1 MNVTS
6 YWEAGKHNLGLN
18 SAWKRAQ
25 ERSKWRQ
32 LVETAMSSQGRATRW
47 WWWWGIDEQLSNGR
61 SGNFVPSLSTTS
73 AATLSYHSAPN
84 LWFCSHRSYSIFISA
99 VYMQL
104 NTECN
109 SSTLPFTLLLPL
121 LLQALA
127 FWHCSYQTTLRRL
140 WITDEWNSNTAQS
153 IVLELRRMRIQER
166 QFAEFFF
173 NDIHHVR
180 WNNQV
185 LHKEN

>member
-6 YWEAGKHNLGLN
+6 YWEAG
-18 SAWKRAQ
+18 
-25 ERSKWRQ
+25 
-32 LVETAMSSQGRATRW
+32 
-47 WWWWGIDEQLSNGR
+47 IDEQLSEGR
-61 SGNFVPSLSTTS
+61 SGNFVSSLSATS

-84 LWFCSHRSYSIFISA
+84 LWFCRCRSYSIFISA

-109 SSTLPFTLLLPL
+109 SSTLPFTLLLLPL
-121 LLQALA
+121 LLKVHA
-127 FWHCSYQTTLRRL
+127 FWHCSYQVTLRRI

-166 QFAEFFF
+166 QFAELFF
-173 NDIHHVR
+173 NDIHHMC